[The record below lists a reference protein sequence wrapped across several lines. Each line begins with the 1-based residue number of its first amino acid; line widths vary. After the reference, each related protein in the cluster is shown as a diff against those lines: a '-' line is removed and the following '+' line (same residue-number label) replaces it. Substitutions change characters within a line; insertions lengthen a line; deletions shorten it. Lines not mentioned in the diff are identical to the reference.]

1 MVFLHPNQGIVSTKF
16 IGLATVEH
24 DACCQVSSSA
34 DLQVAMARNINN
46 QIVICEDA
54 SMGQVL
60 VTGARRG
67 IGKAIALAMAKANYD
82 VAVADID
89 DGDELQAVSKQIADM
104 GLKTV
109 AIKADISDL
118 ASHARII
125 AQAEAALG
133 PLTTLVNNAGVSVIS
148 RGDLLD
154 VSPESFDRCMNVN
167 ARGTFFLTQAFA
179 RRMRETMTECHRS
192 IITITSSNVS
202 AVSIARGEYCM
213 SKTAASMMSK
223 LFAARLSDEDIGVY
237 EIQPGFIETDM
248 TAPVKS
254 KYDALIAGGLTTIK
268 RFGSPE
274 EIGRIAVTLADGS
287 LPYTSGQAIQADGG
301 LLTVRY

>member
-1 MVFLHPNQGIVSTKF
+1 
-16 IGLATVEH
+16 
-24 DACCQVSSSA
+24 
-34 DLQVAMARNINN
+34 
-46 QIVICEDA
+46 
-54 SMGQVL
+54 MGQVL

-82 VAVADID
+82 VAVADLEA
-89 DGDELQAVSKQIADM
+89 GDELQAVAQQVADM

-109 AIKADISDL
+109 AIQADISDL
-118 ASHARII
+118 TSHARII
-125 AQAEAALG
+125 SEAEMALG
-133 PLTTLVNNAGVSVIS
+133 PLTTLVNNAGVSVLS

-179 RRMRETMTECHRS
+179 RRMRETMTQCHRS

-202 AVSIARGEYCM
+202 AVSVARGEYCM

-248 TAPVKS
+248 TAPVKA
-254 KYDALIAGGLTTIK
+254 KYDALIENGLTTIK

-274 EIGRIAVTLADGS
+274 EIGRIAVTLADGL
-287 LPYTSGQAIQADGG
+287 LPYTSGQTIQADGG